1 MEPVPAGWRSLLG
14 GSLGCL
20 AVYSQGE
27 LSAAA
32 HRSVRVMA
40 ADPREEVRRT
50 DCPPNGDA
58 SAGARMSLPLSLR
71 IGFGFFFV
79 LFCFL
84 FFLLLLFGFGF

>member
-1 MEPVPAGWRSLLG
+1 MAEPPG

-58 SAGARMSLPLSLR
+58 SAGARVSLPLSLR
-71 IGFGFFFV
+71 IGFGFFCFV
-79 LFCFL
+79 LFSFFFVIVVWFWFL
-84 FFLLLLFGFGF
+84 NDLYL